1 MNAMQLERVGE
12 AMLLRMRAGKAS
24 AMGPAWLERMEALL
38 DEALTARAR
47 ALVITGYE
55 GFFSA
60 GLDLPTLDGLDDRAM
75 GSFMSGF
82 SRTMLRIFEL
92 PMPVVA
98 AVNGHAIAGGCVL
111 ALQADVRIGAASDF
125 RIGLNEVQLGI
136 GLPAVVLEAL
146 RAQVPAAS
154 LLPIA
159 LEGRLFSP
167 DEALAV
173 GLLHELAPADRLEQR
188 AVGRAMELG
197 ALPSPAFAAVKQG
210 LRSAVAQRV
219 PELPEQDATRG
230 ARLWARDGGRGRG
243 RPGGRGLP
251 REEWTADA

>member
-1 MNAMQLERVGE
+1 MQLERIGE
-12 AMLLRMRAGKAS
+12 AMLLRMRAGKAN

-38 DEALTARAR
+38 DEALAARAR
-47 ALVITGYE
+47 ARVITGYE
-55 GFFSA
+55 AFFSA

-167 DEALAV
+167 EEAVSV
-173 GLLHELAPADRLEQR
+173 GLLHEVVPADRLEQP
-188 AVGRAMELG
+188 G
-197 ALPSPAFAAVKQG
+197 AAYASVKHG
-210 LRSAVAQRV
+210 LRAPVAQRV
-219 PELPEQDATRG
+219 RELAGQDA
-230 ARLWARDGGRGRG
+230 ARWAETWSGEEA
-243 RPGGRGLP
+243 
-251 REEWTADA
+251 RERRRRAIERLSRKK

>member
-1 MNAMQLERVGE
+1 MNAMQLERIGE
-12 AMLLRMRAGKAS
+12 AVLLRMRAGKAN

-92 PMPVVA
+92 PMPVLA

-111 ALQADVRIGAASDF
+111 ALQADVRIAAASDF
-125 RIGLNEVQLGI
+125 RMGLNEVQLGI

-167 DEALAV
+167 EEAVSV
-173 GLLHELAPADRLEQR
+173 GLLHEVVPADRLEQR
-188 AVGRAMELG
+188 AIARAMELG
-197 ALPSPAFAAVKQG
+197 ALPGAAYASVKHG
-210 LRSAVAQRV
+210 LRAPVAQRV
-219 PELPEQDATRG
+219 RELAGQDASRWAETWSG
-230 ARLWARDGGRGRG
+230 EEARERRRRAIERLSRKK
-243 RPGGRGLP
+243 
-251 REEWTADA
+251 